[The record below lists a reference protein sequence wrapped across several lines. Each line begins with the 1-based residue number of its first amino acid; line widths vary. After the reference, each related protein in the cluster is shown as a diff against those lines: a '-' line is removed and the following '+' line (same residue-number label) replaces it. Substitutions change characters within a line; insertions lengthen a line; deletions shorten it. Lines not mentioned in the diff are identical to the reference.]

1 MDKDMAE
8 TLEFLK
14 ILINIA
20 EGREDPKHH
29 ITTITNPALE
39 YLLSSG
45 FLTAQ
50 QVDAAAVCFWAGEN
64 ADEYQPLKQYAATK
78 ILAALSTKG
87 WATDK
92 GIALAGAYA
101 PKTVVTPISNTP
113 QLEQQKTHWYNRKK
127 KSDVV

>member
-1 MDKDMAE
+1 MQE

-14 ILINIA
+14 ALINIA
-20 EGREDPKHH
+20 EGREDPRHH
-29 ITTITNPALE
+29 ITTITNPTRE

-50 QVDAAAVCFWAGEN
+50 QVDAAAVCFWAGEV
-64 ADEYQPLKQYAATK
+64 AEEYYQLKEYAAKK
-78 ILAALSTKG
+78 ILSALSTKG

-113 QLEQQKTHWYNRKK
+113 QQMEQQKSHWYSRKK